1 MGFAWLCYLSWGFR
15 LLRRLVN
22 SFSLQLCVYL
32 GVSMISRMIYVRV
45 APNQI
50 QEAIEDWKEVCA
62 PIMIS
67 QPGCLSEE
75 LLACNEQPDEFISLS
90 NWESMEAIQAYRT
103 SEAHERVKHGTRGIK
118 ADVVVKTYTVIG

>member
-1 MGFAWLCYLSWGFR
+1 
-15 LLRRLVN
+15 
-22 SFSLQLCVYL
+22 
-32 GVSMISRMIYVRV
+32 MIARMIYVKV
-45 APNQI
+45 PPEQI
-50 QEAIEDWKEVCA
+50 REAIEDWKQVCA

-103 SEAHERVKHGTRGIK
+103 SEAHERVKHSTRGIK
-118 ADVVVKTYTVIG
+118 AEVIVKTYKVVG

>member
-1 MGFAWLCYLSWGFR
+1 MIAR
-15 LLRRLVN
+15 L
-22 SFSLQLCVYL
+22 
-32 GVSMISRMIYVRV
+32 IYVKV
-45 APNQI
+45 ARDQI
-50 QEAIEDWKEVCA
+50 EEALDDWKNVCA

-103 SEAHERVKHGTRGIK
+103 SEAHERVKHSTRGIK
-118 ADVVVKTYTVIG
+118 ADVTVKTYRVVG